1 MHTWILLGLL
11 RFNYT
16 LYETNLE
23 VAKWKLN
30 IWPINRLLQQH
41 RKEGRILESFLRVL
55 WDMSSQDGFMEVQL
69 DGRESGWTPGVG
81 DGQGGLACCDAWGH
95 KESDTTERLHLHA
108 YTKLM
113 GINSKHRILKWSL
126 TLVPFLIKIC
136 ILHMIHIPLFSPLY
150 GHSEG
155 GDSTYKL
162 YPDHLMILFCN
173 ASEGFKLM
181 NILNHEKNKRNNCNG
196 NMDYRMYLRRS
207 KQIN

>member
-41 RKEGRILESFLRVL
+41 RKEGRMLESFLKVL

-81 DGQGGLACCDAWGH
+81 DGQGGLACCDAWGR

-108 YTKLM
+108 YVSALPVCLQATVSSLGTGTM
-113 GINSKHRILKWSL
+113 SYSSLCLQDLVQCLAHSRCSINVVKTNQTANKIQ
-126 TLVPFLIKIC
+126 IKIQRPSLC
-136 ILHMIHIPLFSPLY
+136 SIPSLVQMLKTF
-150 GHSEG
+150 
-155 GDSTYKL
+155 
-162 YPDHLMILFCN
+162 FFN
-173 ASEGFKLM
+173 R
-181 NILNHEKNKRNNCNG
+181 NWKN
-196 NMDYRMYLRRS
+196 L
-207 KQIN
+207 